1 MVKREQADSGLR
13 AGFIREEDA
22 KKQLAQQAISAAEEA
37 ALEQEVKTP
46 DPPEKPEAEAPV
58 KEKEAEPE
66 GPTVSVQGISG
77 RMISG
82 TIRVVKKADRKKE
95 EKKDEEPSVATEDS
109 SEAPKTAAPTEPI
122 KKEEPSEVK
131 QEEAAPVPPVVAK
144 AEPQAPALEPVVKT
158 PEKTESAKTEPE
170 PKTEAK
176 AEEKVV
182 AKETET
188 KEKSET
194 VATVDKAKPT
204 PVEATKDHAPAAAKT
219 KPIERKP
226 AAITD
231 EPKKTVAST
240 APVEKKPAPRETV
253 KRSEPVKQ
261 PQRPLSYQE
270 RTGKAP
276 IRAQKGSYLGK
287 DADTPSFKERGSF
300 NRDSSSRDSRGSSS
314 RDSRGGR
321 SGSFGNRDRSPQGGY
336 GRTQRPA
343 GNDFRSGGGF
353 NRDKDKDADA
363 TPRRTRSPRQL
374 KTEGRGVTDAPVL
387 GADKKSENRRHFTA
401 HRESRGRDRA
411 PDNFRNEEER
421 ILDERMMRR
430 NRKEQKTSQ
439 RAQLTQ
445 VKLPASLTVKELSEI
460 LKKTSAEVI
469 MKLMNYGVMATV
481 NQEIDYD
488 TAEVIAGEF
497 GIKCEQIVEV
507 TEEEIL
513 FDDSDDDTEDLVK
526 RPPVVVVMGHVD
538 HGKTSILDWIRNAKV
553 ASGEAGGITQH
564 IGAYTAQV
572 NGETIT
578 FLDTPG
584 HEAFTAMRA
593 RGAKV
598 TDIAILV
605 VAADD
610 GVMPQTIEA
619 IHHARA
625 AETEIIVAINKI
637 DRPTA
642 NLDRVK
648 QELAQHELLS
658 PDWGGTTEMV
668 PVSAKTGENMQ
679 DLLEMILLTAEVMDL
694 KANPDRQ
701 AKGTVV
707 EGSMDKNRGAVAT
720 VLVQRGTLRLGDQV
734 VVGSMIG
741 NIRAMSDHT
750 GRAIKEAGPSTPV
763 EILGLPDVPS
773 DGDTFYVVENEKV
786 AKSLIERRQEE
797 DRERQLKKTSKVS
810 LENLFEKMSEGETK
824 DLNIIIKADVMGS
837 VEALT
842 QSLEKLSGDEV
853 KLNVIHGAVGAI
865 TETDVRLADVSEAII
880 IGFNVRPAANV
891 TDLAKEDNVDIR
903 LYRVIYD
910 AIEDIEKAMKG
921 MLAPTYVE
929 EVLGHAEI
937 RETYKVT
944 GVGTIAGCY
953 VTDGKIQR
961 NASVRIVRDG
971 IVVHEGKL
979 ASLKRFK
986 DDVREV
992 AQGYECGM
1000 SIADYNDIKVGDQFE
1015 MYRMK
1020 EVERE

>member
-22 KKQLAQQAISAAEEA
+22 KKQLAQQAMSAVEETVP
-37 ALEQEVKTP
+37 EQEAKP
-46 DPPEKPEAEAPV
+46 SDPPEKTEARVPAQ
-58 KEKEAEPE
+58 EKEAEPE
-66 GPTVSVQGISG
+66 GPTISVQGISG

-82 TIRVVKKADRKKE
+82 TIRVVKKAERKKE
-95 EKKDEEPSVATEDS
+95 DS
-109 SEAPKTAAPTEPI
+109 
-122 KKEEPSEVK
+122 KEEPKAEAAPDQTVVKAEAPLASEVK
-131 QEEAAPVPPVVAK
+131 EERKQAEAPAPK
-144 AEPQAPALEPVVKT
+144 AEPAAGKAVAAEEGGKAETTVRTPAAKTAPAPEENKAEKPVQAA
-158 PEKTESAKTEPE
+158 PAAEKTKDEPG
-170 PKTEAK
+170 
-176 AEEKVV
+176 V
-182 AKETET
+182 KEQA
-188 KEKSET
+188 
-194 VATVDKAKPT
+194 VPA
-204 PVEATKDHAPAAAKT
+204 AAAKT
-219 KPIERKP
+219 ERKA

-231 EPKKTVAST
+231 LPHK
-240 APVEKKPAPRETV
+240 APAGPRTETPRETQPRPAAQTSDEV
-253 KRSEPVKQ
+253 KRPD
-261 PQRPLSYQE
+261 RPLSYQE

-276 IRAQKGSYLGK
+276 IRAQKGSYVGK
-287 DADTPSFKERGSF
+287 DANTPAFRER
-300 NRDSSSRDSRGSSS
+300 SSAGFRREGAPS
-314 RDSRGGR
+314 RDSRGGSR
-321 SGSFGNRDRSPQGGY
+321 QGSFGGRERSSQGRFGASPKQGGDPRF
-336 GRTQRPA
+336 G
-343 GNDFRSGGGF
+343 SGGF
-353 NRDKDKDADA
+353 NRDKDKDADD
-363 TPRRTRSPRQL
+363 TPRRTRSPKPQ
-374 KTEGRGVTDAPVL
+374 KSAGRGTADAPML
-387 GADKKSENRRHFTA
+387 GADKKSEFRRNYAA
-401 HRESRGRDRA
+401 HREGKGRDRA
-411 PDNFRNEEER
+411 AEDFRNDEER
-421 ILDERMMRR
+421 MLDERVVRR
-430 NRKEQKTSQ
+430 GRKEQSAPAQ

-469 MKLMNYGVMATV
+469 MKLMGYGVMATV

-497 GIKCEQIVEV
+497 GIKCEQIIEV

-513 FDDSDDDTEDLVK
+513 FDESDDREEDLVK

-538 HGKTSILDWIRNAKV
+538 HGKTSILDWIRKARV

-564 IGAYTAQV
+564 IGAYTAIV
-572 NGETIT
+572 NGENIT

-619 IHHARA
+619 IHHAKA
-625 AETEIIVAINKI
+625 AGTEIIVAINKI

-648 QELAQHELLS
+648 QELAQQGLLS

-679 DLLEMILLTAEVMDL
+679 ELLEMILLTAEMLDL

-750 GRAIKEAGPSTPV
+750 GRPVKQAGPSMPV
-763 EILGLPDVPS
+763 EILGLPDVPA

-797 DRERQLKKTSKVS
+797 ERERLLKKTSKVS

-891 TDLAKEDNVDIR
+891 AEMAKEENVDIR

-921 MLAPTYVE
+921 MLAPTFVE
-929 EVLGHAEI
+929 EVLGHAEV

-971 IVVHEGKL
+971 IVVHEGTL

-1000 SIADYNDIKVGDQFE
+1000 NISDYNDIKIGDQFE

>member
-22 KKQLAQQAISAAEEA
+22 KKQLAQQAMHAAEEA
-37 ALEQEVKTP
+37 ALEEEVKIS
-46 DPPEKPEAEAPV
+46 DPPAKAEVKAPK
-58 KEKEAEPE
+58 KEKEAEAE
-66 GPTVSVQGISG
+66 GPKVSVQGISG
-77 RMISG
+77 RMITG
-82 TIRVVKKADRKKE
+82 TIRVVKKAERKKE
-95 EKKDEEPSVATEDS
+95 VKPEEKETPAPEAAVAEEKTPSMEAQAPQVAPAREQAKAAPEKEEKPAAKVSPVTEEKELSSKEEELKAKAAPAKAKETPVEKKA
-109 SEAPKTAAPTEPI
+109 
-122 KKEEPSEVK
+122 EV
-131 QEEAAPVPPVVAK
+131 PAK
-144 AEPQAPALEPVVKT
+144 
-158 PEKTESAKTEPE
+158 
-170 PKTEAK
+170 K
-176 AEEKVV
+176 AEE
-182 AKETET
+182 
-188 KEKSET
+188 
-194 VATVDKAKPT
+194 
-204 PVEATKDHAPAAAKT
+204 APAADSSRTEKPAAIKQKT
-219 KPIERKP
+219 AEPKEKKIERKP
-226 AAITD
+226 PAITD
-231 EPKKTVAST
+231 KPQKTA
-240 APVEKKPAPRETV
+240 AKPVSEAKPEKSAAPRETEKRPKKEV
-253 KRSEPVKQ
+253 KRPL
-261 PQRPLSYQE
+261 PPLSYQE

-276 IRAQKGSYLGK
+276 IRAQKGDYLGE
-287 DADTPSFKERGSF
+287 DASTPAFKERGSY
-300 NRDSSSRDSRGSSS
+300 RDSRSDGFAG
-314 RDSRGGR
+314 RKQDRFHKGPKRGR
-321 SGSFGNRDRSPQGGY
+321 E
-336 GRTQRPA
+336 
-343 GNDFRSGGGF
+343 DFRFSG
-353 NRDKDKDADA
+353 DKDKDAEEA
-363 TPRRTRSPRQL
+363 PRRTRSPRPQ
-374 KTEGRGVTDAPVL
+374 KKSRGAPDAPIL
-387 GADKKSENRRHFTA
+387 GSDKKSVSRRQYEA
-401 HRESRGRDRA
+401 HRDRGRDRSG
-411 PDNFRNEEER
+411 PWKEEEIAIDEN
-421 ILDERMMRR
+421 ILRR
-430 NRKEQKTSQ
+430 GRKSQKPSK
-439 RAQLTQ
+439 RAQLTH

-481 NQEIDYD
+481 NQDIDYD

-497 GIKCEQIVEV
+497 GITSEQIVEV

-513 FDDSDDDTEDLVK
+513 FDESEDKEEDLVK

-538 HGKTSILDWIRNAKV
+538 HGKTSILDWIREARV

-564 IGAYTAQV
+564 IGAYTAVV
-572 NGETIT
+572 NGKNIT
-578 FLDTPG
+578 FIDTPG

-642 NLDRVK
+642 NPERVK
-648 QELAQHELLS
+648 QELAQHGLLS

-679 DLLEMILLTAEVMDL
+679 ELLEMILLTAEVMEL

-707 EGSMDKNRGAVAT
+707 ESSMDKNRGAVAT
-720 VLVQRGTLRLGDQV
+720 VLVQRGTLRVGDQV

-750 GRAIKEAGPSTPV
+750 GQAVKEAGPSMPV
-763 EILGLPDVPS
+763 EILGLPDVPA

-797 DRERQLKKTSKVS
+797 ERERQLKKTSKVS
-810 LENLFEKMSEGETK
+810 LDNLFEKMSEGETK
-824 DLNIIIKADVMGS
+824 GLNIIIKGDVMGS

-842 QSLEKLSGDEV
+842 QSLEKLSGEEV

-865 TETDVRLADVSEAII
+865 TESDVRLADVSEATI

-891 TDLAKEDNVDIR
+891 TDMAKDENVDIR

-910 AIEDIEKAMKG
+910 AIEDIENAMKG
-921 MLAPTYVE
+921 MLAPTLVE
-929 EVLGHAEI
+929 EILGHAEV

-961 NASVRIVRDG
+961 KASVRIVRDG
-971 IVVHEGKL
+971 IVVHEGQL

-992 AQGYECGM
+992 AQGYECG
-1000 SIADYNDIKVGDQFE
+1000 IGIENYNDIKIGDQFE
-1015 MYRMK
+1015 MYHMK
-1020 EVERE
+1020 EVKRE